1 MVAVSDGHL
10 GRTIAGRYRV
20 EAVLGHGGMGDVFV
34 ARQTPLMRKVA
45 LKLIRAEYAKD
56 PRLAARFEREARAL
70 AHLSD
75 PHVVTLLD
83 FGVTDEGELFMAMEL
98 LEGETLR
105 TRLHRLGA
113 LETRAALGITQ
124 QVCRGLA
131 AAHRAGVVHRDLK
144 PENIMLTRV
153 ASGEGSTDFVKV
165 LDLGVARVPTGA
177 AHQTLTEQGKLVG
190 TPGYMAPEMLLYGNL
205 EEPRSDLYALGV
217 MLFEMLTGEAPFS
230 AATPIAL
237 VMKHA
242 HEAPRHLDAVWP
254 EVDQLVQQL
263 LRKEPGERPPDAL
276 AVERRIAELL
286 AGPHR
291 ETPRAVPQRVVDAN
305 AATTPKMQTPVLAAP
320 PPKLT
325 EPAAPRAAEP
335 TPTAPSAPPSRT
347 WAGVAAAALIAA
359 AVGGGAVFLWAQS
372 EGPAKRDARG
382 ADTSRPASAQVSAPS
397 AVEPSA
403 VEPSAVEPSAVEP
416 GVDEPG
422 VDERRQAGPA
432 DAGLDPRKP
441 ARPRRPTKTDPPAA
455 EAAKPRHVPDMSP

>member
-1 MVAVSDGHL
+1 MVTVSDGHL

-242 HEAPRHLDAVWP
+242 HEAPRHLDTVWP

-325 EPAAPRAAEP
+325 EPAAPRASEP
-335 TPTAPSAPPSRT
+335 ARSAPSAPSAPPSRT

-382 ADTSRPASAQVSAPS
+382 ADTSTLAPAQVSAAS

-403 VEPSAVEPSAVEP
+403 AEP
-416 GVDEPG
+416 GVDDPSL
-422 VDERRQAGPA
+422 AGPA

>member
-45 LKLIRAEYAKD
+45 LKLIRTEYAKD

-105 TRLHRLGA
+105 TRLHRMGA
-113 LETRAALGITQ
+113 LETRAALGIAQ

-153 ASGEGSTDFVKV
+153 ASGEGSADFVKV

-242 HEAPRHLDAVWP
+242 HEAPRHLDTVWP
-254 EVDQLVQQL
+254 EVDQLVQLL
-263 LRKEPGERPPDAL
+263 LRKEPGERPADAL

-286 AGPHR
+286 ASPHR
-291 ETPRAVPQRVVDAN
+291 ETPRAVPQRLVDAN

-320 PPKLT
+320 PAKLS
-325 EPAAPRAAEP
+325 EPAAARP
-335 TPTAPSAPPSRT
+335 TPTVATAPASPPSRT
-347 WAGVAAAALIAA
+347 WAAVAAAALLAA
-359 AVGGGAVFLWAQS
+359 AVGGGLVFLWARS
-372 EGPAKRDARG
+372 EARG
-382 ADTSRPASAQVSAPS
+382 PSEARDTDEPASTPAGNGPPVV
-397 AVEPSA
+397 AVPLA
-403 VEPSAVEPSAVEP
+403 TTPTAADPP
-416 GVDEPG
+416 P
-422 VDERRQAGPA
+422 QAGPS
-432 DAGLDPRKP
+432 DGGVDVRKP
-441 ARPRRPTKTDPPAA
+441 ARPRRPGKTDPPAA
-455 EAAKPRHVPDMSP
+455 ETTKPRHVPDMSP